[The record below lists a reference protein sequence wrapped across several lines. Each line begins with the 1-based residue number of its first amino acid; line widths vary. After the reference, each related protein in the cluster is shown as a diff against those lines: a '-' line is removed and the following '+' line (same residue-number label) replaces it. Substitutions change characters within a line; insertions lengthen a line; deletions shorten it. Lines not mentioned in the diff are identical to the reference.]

1 MGTIVDFELR
11 RMIAAR
17 DATRAALGKIIESIR
32 ANAEHGVIFTV
43 GAEYGFRR
51 GTSNWTTNH
60 ERQYQEA
67 VARLESIRAPETRA
81 LAAKLARQDAAIRR
95 RIASRRTRTP

>member
-11 RMIAAR
+11 RMVAAR
-17 DATRAALGKIIESIR
+17 DAVRAALAKIIQSIR

-43 GAEYGFRR
+43 GAEYGFHR
-51 GTSNWTTNH
+51 GTSNWTMNH
-60 ERQYQEA
+60 ERRYQEA
-67 VARLESIRAPETRA
+67 LARLESIRSPEIRA

-95 RIASRRTRTP
+95 RITSRRTRTP